1 MAKRCASSES
11 SGIEIW
17 PFKMLNLHSDSRSSG
32 DTKTFTKTCDTNMFF
47 FSLSLSAFAKK
58 IQKHSPHVNS
68 QTEQIKCM
76 YIYIIMYIIV
86 YILLCMQCV
95 KV

>member
-1 MAKRCASSES
+1 MAFQNAKPPFWFKVVR
-11 SGIEIW
+11 GYKDFHKNIW
-17 PFKMLNLHSDSRSSG
+17 YKYVF
-32 DTKTFTKTCDTNMFF
+32 
-47 FSLSLSAFAKK
+47 LSLSAFAKK

-86 YILLCMQCV
+86 
-95 KV
+95 